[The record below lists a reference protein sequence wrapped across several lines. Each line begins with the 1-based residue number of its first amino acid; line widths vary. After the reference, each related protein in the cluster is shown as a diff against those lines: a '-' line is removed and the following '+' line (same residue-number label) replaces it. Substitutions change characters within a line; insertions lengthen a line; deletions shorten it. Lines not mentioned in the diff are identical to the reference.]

1 MNFFPLDDRPDG
13 NAWFDQDSREL
24 FKKNLKS
31 QPLDWR
37 YRNMNV
43 TYRVNSLGYRTQ
55 EFNMIPWHKSIV
67 LFGCS
72 YVFGVGCSLK
82 ETIAAHLSVLTKVPV
97 INMGAPG
104 SSPMFSLHNSTIL
117 SAIYPKPLA
126 VIFGSSSAQRCPL
139 YLSDSTVHCGQWKE
153 DISGLG
159 KSWRRFDSHMNT
171 HLKMTRLTAQQMWER
186 TKYYDF
192 TLYSSNRSS
201 IDCDY
206 IKQIDYSRDLVH
218 SGTETNQ
225 LVARKIAESL
235 NL

>member
-1 MNFFPLDDRPDG
+1 
-13 NAWFDQDSREL
+13 
-24 FKKNLKS
+24 
-31 QPLDWR
+31 
-37 YRNMNV
+37 
-43 TYRVNSLGYRTQ
+43 
-55 EFNMIPWHKSIV
+55 
-67 LFGCS
+67 
-72 YVFGVGCSLK
+72 
-82 ETIAAHLSVLTKVPV
+82 
-97 INMGAPG
+97 
-104 SSPMFSLHNSTIL
+104 
-117 SAIYPKPLA
+117 
-126 VIFGSSSAQRCPL
+126 
-139 YLSDSTVHCGQWKE
+139 
-153 DISGLG
+153 
-159 KSWRRFDSHMNT
+159 MNT